1 MRRSSPNAPASG
13 PGNALSLIWVC
24 SAAAM
29 APGLAHHA
37 FHFIDEPE
45 AYMRNVGQQFHG
57 MAWLHVGAAHC
68 LLLDIAQH
76 CAKLFRSIVVNR
88 LLSPGMGRRSSGP
101 LARGFGCLSGGCT
114 LRL

>member
-1 MRRSSPNAPASG
+1 MRRSSPNAPASD

-45 AYMRNVGQQFHG
+45 AHLRNVIHQFHG
-57 MAWLHVGAAHC
+57 MA
-68 LLLDIAQH
+68 
-76 CAKLFRSIVVNR
+76 
-88 LLSPGMGRRSSGP
+88 
-101 LARGFGCLSGGCT
+101 
-114 LRL
+114 